1 MTVNYFIKCPT
12 CNTITRMRTPAG
24 YIYKTPVRIHC
35 GKCNTLLTGEF
46 VSDNEKEKAYYTPN
60 NCEEVKPQ
68 AFDYFGE
75 ASGEMIC
82 NKIEPIHAEGDD
94 IFLPPMDKVSP
105 IFDFMQSTTDVDRT
119 RFINY
124 ACYLQKLSTTWDK
137 ERIKYD
143 LYLSEKNDLLLS
155 KYSEAAKNID
165 CEMGTDL
172 DAYQYVYRSLFYD
185 LGGVFQKNKLLKLFR
200 EVNHHM
206 SHMNLHALY
215 DYLSELNRTDSLKKI
230 ETKLFSIAYDF
241 HSVSNYLIPAIGLL
255 YYNADTIDKTI
266 FGISTCSFDDL
277 KEFYQNTYERLLDCC
292 EIIVGLD
299 NIENRGDYCTFTS
312 KLTMHNFR
320 TQRKGNRINY
330 LHSSEFFVKA
340 FDLPINSGSLRNAI
354 GHSDYKYDGIKQ
366 IISYPQK
373 DGSDIMLNSYLVDVA
388 LECSKMLRSTLLL
401 IFVTYELIRY
411 NHRTDNSTMP
421 MHSIIYKNVRSQSL
435 CPCGSRR
442 KYIHCCKSIIH
453 VDKKSNTNFDYPM
466 EADFCMSDN
475 FKRMKP

>member
-1 MTVNYFIKCPT
+1 M
-12 CNTITRMRTPAG
+12 
-24 YIYKTPVRIHC
+24 
-35 GKCNTLLTGEF
+35 
-46 VSDNEKEKAYYTPN
+46 
-60 NCEEVKPQ
+60 
-68 AFDYFGE
+68 
-75 ASGEMIC
+75 
-82 NKIEPIHAEGDD
+82 
-94 IFLPPMDKVSP
+94 
-105 IFDFMQSTTDVDRT
+105 
-119 RFINY
+119 
-124 ACYLQKLSTTWDK
+124 
-137 ERIKYD
+137 
-143 LYLSEKNDLLLS
+143 
-155 KYSEAAKNID
+155 
-165 CEMGTDL
+165 
-172 DAYQYVYRSLFYD
+172 
-185 LGGVFQKNKLLKLFR
+185 
-200 EVNHHM
+200 
-206 SHMNLHALY
+206 
-215 DYLSELNRTDSLKKI
+215 
-230 ETKLFSIAYDF
+230 
-241 HSVSNYLIPAIGLL
+241 
-255 YYNADTIDKTI
+255 
-266 FGISTCSFDDL
+266 
-277 KEFYQNTYERLLDCC
+277 LDCC

-299 NIENRGDYCTFTS
+299 NIENRGDYSTFTS

-373 DGSDIMLNSYLVDVA
+373 DGSDIMLNSYLIDVA

-411 NHRTDNSTMP
+411 NHRSDNSTMP